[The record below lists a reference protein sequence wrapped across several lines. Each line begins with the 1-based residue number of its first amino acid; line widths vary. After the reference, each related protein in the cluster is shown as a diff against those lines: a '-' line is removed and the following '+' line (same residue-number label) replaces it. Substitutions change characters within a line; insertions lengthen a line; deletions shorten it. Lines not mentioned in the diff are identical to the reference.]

1 MAEWDWRLP
10 PPQLDARITTENE
23 PVGGVPPSATITTS
37 PPPPL
42 VTASSVRRE
51 VAPAARGRG
60 RGWSI
65 AAAIALAVGLG
76 ALTVSAFDPDSP
88 ETSSTVPVTTV
99 APVTTASVVTTPST
113 APTTTPAPT
122 TTAAPAT
129 TTTVPAPT
137 STSTTAAPATTTAAP
152 ATTVSTSD
160 PSPAPRP
167 GADGVTRWAVYQS
180 GKVYLRG
187 VVPDDATA
195 AEIAKR
201 ATAVVGPGN
210 VVDEYSRVPG
220 APVPRSAPIYVADV
234 VLFNSDSSVVRPAFL
249 PIVQLGVKLMT
260 LFPKVIVTVRGHTD
274 DLGSPEHNARLA
286 AARAEAL
293 IVEFEKRG
301 IDRARLIADPIAS
314 DEPAGDN
321 ETVEGRQLNRR
332 AEFVITGL
340 LES

>member
-10 PPQLDARITTENE
+10 PPQFDARITTENE
-23 PVGGVPPSATITTS
+23 PDEGVPPAATITTS
-37 PPPPL
+37 PPAPL
-42 VTASSVRRE
+42 VT
-51 VAPAARGRG
+51 ARGRG
-60 RGWSI
+60 RGWTI
-65 AAAIALAVGLG
+65 GAAIALAVGLG
-76 ALTVSAFDPDSP
+76 ALAVSAFDADSS

-99 APVTTASVVTTPST
+99 APVTTASVVTTPPT
-113 APTTTPAPT
+113 ALTTAPAPTTTAAPAPT

-129 TTTVPAPT
+129 T
-137 STSTTAAPATTTAAP
+137 APATPAPATPAP
-152 ATTVSTSD
+152 ATTVPSSD
-160 PSPAPRP
+160 PTPAPRP
-167 GADGVTRWAVYQS
+167 GEDGVTRWAVYQS

-234 VLFNSDSSVVRPAFL
+234 VLFDSDSSVVRRAFL

-321 ETVEGRQLNRR
+321 ETVQGRQLNRR